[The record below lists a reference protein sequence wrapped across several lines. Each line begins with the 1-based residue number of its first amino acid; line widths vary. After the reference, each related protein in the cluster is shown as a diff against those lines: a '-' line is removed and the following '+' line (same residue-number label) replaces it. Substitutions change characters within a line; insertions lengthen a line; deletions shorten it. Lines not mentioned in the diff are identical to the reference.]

1 MWASKVLYGLLFL
14 LSLFAAFTP
23 LADTNKPASA
33 LFVEPNDYGQFRTIT
48 GYDGVQK
55 DCRLNFT
62 FRTLT
67 TRGAPTSIFFYRFGA
82 LYKCLERVD

>member
-62 FRTLT
+62 LKTLT
-67 TRGAPTSIFFYRFGA
+67 TRGAPTSLFLNRFGV
-82 LYKCLERVD
+82 LYSSFERVD

>member
-1 MWASKVLYGLLFL
+1 MRASKVLYVLLFL

-23 LADTNKPASA
+23 LADTNKPAAA
-33 LFVEPNDYGQFRTIT
+33 LFVEPDDYGQFRTIT

-67 TRGAPTSIFFYRFGA
+67 TRGAAMTHRSKI
-82 LYKCLERVD
+82 

>member
-14 LSLFAAFTP
+14 LSLFAAFTSS
-23 LADTNKPASA
+23 ADTDKSSAA
-33 LFVEPNDYGQFRTIT
+33 LFVEPGDYSQFRTIT

-67 TRGAPTSIFFYRFGA
+67 TRGAPTSIFVYRFGA
-82 LYKCLERVD
+82 